1 MCWSPESN
9 SNGVATVPVA
19 ILPGYIR
26 SKIQSPTQGSNPS
39 FNVSSHI
46 TKVPQT
52 PSSAP
57 PIPILIRT
65 DEDDKTLKDIF
76 FPPGFSSDISVVHT
90 LQQHQLLSQ
99 KHPLSSLIIAK
110 QEELDNPC
118 QQNDPYFRNS
128 SSPASV
134 AKHLQSLR
142 PVFSPEI
149 ANLDTKDKENKGENR
164 GNYNA
169 SAAQQQ
175 PSVAP
180 TLNEFRISQLKS
192 VANGSTVS

>member
-9 SNGVATVPVA
+9 SNGVATVPVT

-26 SKIQSPTQGSNPS
+26 SKIQSPNQASNPS

-46 TKVPQT
+46 AKVPQT

-110 QEELDNPC
+110 QEQLDNPC
-118 QQNDPYFRNS
+118 QQNDPYYRNS

-134 AKHLQSLR
+134 TKHLQSLR
-142 PVFSPEI
+142 PVFSPEM
-149 ANLDTKDKENKGENR
+149 ANLDIKDKENKGESR
-164 GNYNA
+164 GDSNA
-169 SAAQQQ
+169 SAAQQH
-175 PSVAP
+175 SAAAP
-180 TLNEFRISQLKS
+180 TQNEFRISQLKS
-192 VANGSTVS
+192 VANGPSVS

>member
-9 SNGVATVPVA
+9 SNGVATVAVA

-26 SKIQSPTQGSNPS
+26 SKIQSPTQASNPS
-39 FNVSSHI
+39 FNVSSHV
-46 TKVPQT
+46 TKVPPT

-65 DEDDKTLKDIF
+65 DDDDKTLKDIF

-90 LQQHQLLSQ
+90 LQQQQLLSK

-110 QEELDNPC
+110 QEELNNQC
-118 QQNDPYFRNS
+118 QTNNQYFRNS

-149 ANLDTKDKENKGENR
+149 ANLDPKGKENKHDNK
-164 GNYNA
+164 GNVT
-169 SAAQQQ
+169 AAQQLT
-175 PSVAP
+175 SAAP
-180 TLNEFRISQLKS
+180 TQNEFRISQLKS
-192 VANGSTVS
+192 VSNGPTVS